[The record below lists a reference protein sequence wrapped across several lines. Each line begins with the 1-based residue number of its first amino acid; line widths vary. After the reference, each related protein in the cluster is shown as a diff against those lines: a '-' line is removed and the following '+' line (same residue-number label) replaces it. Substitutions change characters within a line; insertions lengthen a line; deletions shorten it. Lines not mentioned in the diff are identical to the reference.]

1 MSIIEWILTYN
12 KYDVWKPLSHN
23 SRHHASCG
31 EFHLNECTISLTRLD
46 RRRRS
51 PQKDLQRV
59 SEQTCET
66 NSQIMQIEWIIVLT
80 SLIAA
85 ASAGW
90 RLQTVDDLL
99 RNRNKCIKILNMQDD
114 LQEEYGLFD
123 FPDQD
128 SAKCVIKCIMNRMG
142 LFNDKRGPHVGRL
155 VRQMKFAS
163 VSSTKEIR
171 GEILNCAYQDMEMD
185 PEDVCER
192 AYALYQCIQN
202 SNLLLM
208 KSPGSINT

>member
-1 MSIIEWILTYN
+1 
-12 KYDVWKPLSHN
+12 
-23 SRHHASCG
+23 
-31 EFHLNECTISLTRLD
+31 
-46 RRRRS
+46 
-51 PQKDLQRV
+51 
-59 SEQTCET
+59 
-66 NSQIMQIEWIIVLT
+66 
-80 SLIAA
+80 
-85 ASAGW
+85 
-90 RLQTVDDLL
+90 
-99 RNRNKCIKILNMQDD
+99 MQDD
-114 LQEEYGLFD
+114 LQEEFGLFD

-208 KSPGSINT
+208 KSPGSINTWKMPPLNGVPRNDFKPKICAIDGESIQFP